1 MVCHCGPTALLIFFK
16 IFSALNYYFFSVFE
30 SFLYHDVKIR
40 LCFKKNILFWYILSE
55 KHFKKQSLPHF
66 QTTPKSI

>member
-1 MVCHCGPTALLIFFK
+1 MVCHCGPTALLIFLKK
-16 IFSALNYYFFSVFE
+16 ISALNYYFFSVFE
-30 SFLYHDVKIR
+30 LFLCHDVKIR
-40 LCFKKNILFWYILSE
+40 LYFKKILFWYISSE